1 MQVTVPPLACSDRPP
16 QLRTTLSRIQPLFLH
31 FHHLRTLL
39 HHLFGFSQDK
49 FDVAWVRHV
58 GVDLSPT
65 PNNQSHHQNKLE
77 VGERM
82 TYTTMSAIRATTL
95 FGRLV
100 DLNVLDDEVA
110 GVEAFGV
117 GVCFCVLEEAEEEFG
132 GFFGPAGFGDAE
144 LFP

>member
-65 PNNQSHHQNKLE
+65 PNNQSPSKQARGWRKNDLHDH
-77 VGERM
+77 ERD
-82 TYTTMSAIRATTL
+82 TC
-95 FGRLV
+95 
-100 DLNVLDDEVA
+100 DDAVWA
-110 GVEAFGV
+110 PG
-117 GVCFCVLEEAEEEFG
+117 
-132 GFFGPAGFGDAE
+132 
-144 LFP
+144 